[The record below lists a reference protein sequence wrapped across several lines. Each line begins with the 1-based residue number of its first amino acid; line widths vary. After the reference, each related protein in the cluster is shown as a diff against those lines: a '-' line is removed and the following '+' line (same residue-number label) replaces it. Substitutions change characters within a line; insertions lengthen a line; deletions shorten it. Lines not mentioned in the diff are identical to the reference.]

1 MPPLAPVMA
10 ELTKASAAT
19 FRPTC
24 FMQTIERLPAN
35 DMPSA
40 ASTAVFSLVDQ
51 ALWIPRS
58 AVSGWPWM
66 YSVISVEGVPG

>member
-1 MPPLAPVMA
+1 
-10 ELTKASAAT
+10 
-19 FRPTC
+19 
-24 FMQTIERLPAN
+24 MQTIERLPAN